1 MSGTDTRVAPAAT
14 LRTAAGG
21 ESTRWVAARCRE
33 VPWLTAATVF
43 TTVAGAALQ
52 VLPVLLLGRVV
63 DGVVEGDGRSVLVT
77 TGILMA
83 AAALLGAAATAVST
97 YLIGRLGADLL
108 AQLREAAVRAV
119 LGMPSARIEQVGRGD
134 VLSRVGDDVAVLS
147 RGIRTAIP
155 TVFSAGVLVA
165 IATVGM
171 FGLDWRLGL
180 AGAGAL
186 PAYALALRWYLPRSA
201 PLYQQQRVAQADR
214 AQALISGLNGIDT
227 VRAYR
232 LEGAFREQVTDKSW
246 RVRELGIQV
255 FRIFGRFVGRENRAE
270 FIGLVLILV
279 VGYVLLETGAAT
291 LGDVSA
297 APLMFHRL
305 FTPLGAI
312 MFTFDEAQKS
322 GASLTRLVGVL
333 GESSE
338 RRLVGDAPVASG
350 GPVPH
355 AVTVEGLTFGY
366 PGAEEPVLR
375 DVSLSIPV
383 GGSLALV
390 GATGAGKSTLAALIA
405 GIGTPQAGSVRIGP
419 HDLAY
424 LDEAGARA
432 LVSILT
438 QETHVFSG
446 PLAEDLRLSAPAATD
461 TELMDA
467 LRVVGARPWVEE
479 LPDGLDTTVGEG
491 GERLDVTKVAQI
503 ALARLVLNQAGV
515 VVLDE
520 STAEAGERGRR
531 RAGEVRAGR
540 VLRPDHAVR
549 GAPAHPGDGGG
560 PHRRAGRGTRGGAG
574 NPRGTGRPGRPV
586 RAPVARL
593 ARGQLGTPWVGDPPT
608 LLRWKD
614 DESPMTD
621 PTARTVLLSAAGLDD
636 VRRRTGDHS
645 DRTITEACAIGL
657 SYWATGT
664 SPDGID
670 LTPSTL
676 FADVLRWVGEGGTA
690 PAGFGRSGRTA
701 AASGPPRT

>member
-1 MSGTDTRVAPAAT
+1 MSVTDTRVAPAT
-14 LRTAAGG
+14 LHTAAGG

-33 VPWLTAATVF
+33 VPWLTAATVLS
-43 TTVAGAALQ
+43 TVAGATLQ

-63 DGVVEGDGRSVLVT
+63 DGVVDGEGRSVLVT
-77 TGILMA
+77 IGILMG
-83 AAALLGAAATAVST
+83 AAALLGAAVTAVST

-108 AQLREAAVRAV
+108 AQLREGAVRAV
-119 LGMPSARIEQVGRGD
+119 LGMPSARVEQVGRGD

-165 IATVGM
+165 IATIGM

-201 PLYQQQRVAQADR
+201 PLYQKQRAAQAER
-214 AQALISGLNGIDT
+214 AQSLISGLNGIDT

-232 LEGAFREQVTDKSW
+232 LEDAFREKVTAKSW
-246 RVRELGIQV
+246 RVRELGIDV

-279 VGYVLLETGAAT
+279 VGYALLEADAAT
-291 LGDVSA
+291 LGQVSA

-333 GESSE
+333 GEAAE
-338 RRLVGDAPVASG
+338 DRLVGDTSVARADTVHPVE
-350 GPVPH
+350 
-355 AVTVEGLTFGY
+355 VEGLTFAY
-366 PGAEEPVLR
+366 PGSDEPVLR
-375 DVSLSIPV
+375 DVSLTIPA

-405 GIGTPQAGSVRIGP
+405 GIGTPQTGSVRIGP
-419 HDLAY
+419 HELSE

-446 PLAEDLRLSAPAATD
+446 PLADDLRLAAPGATD
-461 TELMDA
+461 AELADA
-467 LRVVGARPWVEE
+467 LRTVGADGWVEA
-479 LPDGLDTTVGEG
+479 LPDGLGTLVGEG

-503 ALARLVLNQAGV
+503 ALARLVLTRAPV

-520 STAEAGERGRR
+520 STAEAGSEGAAELEKSVLAACSGRTTLFVAHR
-531 RAGEVRAGR
+531 LTQAMAADRIAVLDAGR
-540 VLRPDHAVR
+540 VVEQGTHDELVAL
-549 GAPAHPGDGGG
+549 GG
-560 PHRRAGRGTRGGAG
+560 RY
-574 NPRGTGRPGRPV
+574 
-586 RAPVARL
+586 ARL
-593 ARGQLGTPWVGDPPT
+593 WRAWR
-608 LLRWKD
+608 
-614 DESPMTD
+614 
-621 PTARTVLLSAAGLDD
+621 
-636 VRRRTGDHS
+636 
-645 DRTITEACAIGL
+645 
-657 SYWATGT
+657 
-664 SPDGID
+664 
-670 LTPSTL
+670 
-676 FADVLRWVGEGGTA
+676 EG
-690 PAGFGRSGRTA
+690 S
-701 AASGPPRT
+701 